1 MAISFED
8 NRKTYSLQIERMS
21 EGGFVVAD
29 GYRGG
34 DLRQLR
40 FASTSIEEAMKL
52 CKKKLDTEHADG
64 K

>member
-1 MAISFED
+1 M
-8 NRKTYSLQIERMS
+8 RRVWKVL
-21 EGGFVVAD
+21 AD

-40 FASTSIEEAMKL
+40 FASTSIEEAMKF